1 MKLTAGLNLLY
12 SRDIEKNLSKKI
24 TLANTMDKT
33 LDRKVLSKAVGHA
46 SDPIFFTNDSF
57 SQPWNPDIRYR
68 TDFAFSPMTNVNY
81 RNDLLIFAEN
91 YEVKKAVR
99 IVGNETVLVDTDQN
113 KYPVFPKI
121 NQTLVEESKQ
131 QVADAIQDY
140 LDKIFYPKLYQWY
153 NFKDEGLLNKVK
165 EYLITGKIA
174 YEIIYDSLKHP
185 KEIIGVMP
193 IDPATLQKFR
203 ANGQTWY
210 VQRPIVSD
218 NSGAN
223 ERVLHENQII
233 LCEWN
238 EYDFGYISY
247 VDQLRRPFNVMR
259 SMETSKV
266 LWFAAKSQ
274 VRMHI
279 KLALGDVTRPEAIT
293 KLTESKNQYINQ
305 FQFKDD
311 GTVTFNNAPNNS
323 GYREFFTAETA
334 QSGSPEIEEVN
345 ANGPDLTE
353 TDSLNYWSRLFWTY
367 SEIPFDRI
375 DNNSGDTWGF
385 SDVNSLR
392 KIEINFAKFITSIR
406 KVLNP
411 LFIKPIV
418 IQLTLKEAEVGVDL
432 SLLDSIKME
441 WVAFNNYQELAEL
454 EVLDKRVQLAMNM
467 ANFGELTDVNGMPRK
482 PVPLTWIMKTY
493 LGFTKEQLDSLER
506 ERIKENLFLGFNAD
520 GSTPEGMGEDAEDED
535 FDEGDESDEDFNESD
550 EDFGEDENFDEFD
563 KDNEQQ
569 QEESLID
576 MVRSGEISQEEIGM
590 LIDAGQLSDEEIQEL
605 KDNGLFPGESAED
618 IQNSEDDAY

>member
-1 MKLTAGLNLLY
+1 MKLTAGLNLLH
-12 SRDIEKNLSKKI
+12 SRDIDKNLSKKI
-24 TLANTMDKT
+24 TLANTSDKT
-33 LDRKVLSKAVGHA
+33 LDGNVLSKAVAHA
-46 SDPIFFTNDSF
+46 SDPIFFTNGNF
-57 SQPWNPDIRYR
+57 NQPWNPDIRYR
-68 TDFAFSPMTNVNY
+68 TDFAFSPMTSINY

-99 IVGNETVLVDTDQN
+99 IVGNETVIVDTDQN

-121 NQTLVEESKQ
+121 NQTLIEEEKQ
-131 QVADAIQDY
+131 DTALAIQDY

-153 NFKDEGLLNKVK
+153 NFKDEGLLEKVK

-174 YEIIYDSLKHP
+174 YEIIFDSLKHP

-193 IDPATLQKFR
+193 IDPASLQKFK
-203 ANGQTWY
+203 ANGQVWY

-218 NSGAN
+218 NSGAT
-223 ERVLHENQII
+223 ERVLHENQVI

-238 EYDFGYISY
+238 EYDFGYMSY
-247 VDQLRRPFNVMR
+247 VDQLRRPFNTMR
-259 SMETSKV
+259 SMESSKV

-334 QSGSPEIEEVN
+334 QSGSPEIEEIN

-353 TDSLNYWSRLFWTY
+353 TDSLNYWSRLFWQY

-375 DNNSGDTWGF
+375 DNNSSDTWGF
-385 SDVNSLR
+385 QDVNSLR

-406 KVLNP
+406 KVLNQ
-411 LFIKPIV
+411 LFLKPI
-418 IQLTLKEAEVGVDL
+418 ILQLTLKETEIGVDL
-432 SLLDSIKME
+432 SLLDTIKME
-441 WVAFNNYQELAEL
+441 WVAFNNYEELAEL
-454 EVLDKRVQLAMNM
+454 EILDRRVQLAMNM
-467 ANFGELTDVNGMPRK
+467 ANFGEMMDVNGNPRK
-482 PVPLTWIMKTY
+482 PVPLTWILKTY

-506 ERIKENLFLGFNAD
+506 ERVKENLSLGFNAD
-520 GSTPEGMGEDAEDED
+520 GSTPDGMGEEGMEDDED
-535 FDEGDESDEDFNESD
+535 MNMEEPEDDSYADESEEPEDDNFSD
-550 EDFGEDENFDEFD
+550 EQPSED
-563 KDNEQQ
+563 DNEF
-569 QEESLID
+569 IN
-576 MVRSGEISQEEIGM
+576 MVKSGEISPEELKM
-590 LIDAGQLSDEEIQEL
+590 LIDADQLSEDEINEL
-605 KDNGLFPGESAED
+605 KAAGLYPEETAED
-618 IQNSEDDAY
+618 IQASEDEAY

>member
-1 MKLTAGLNLLY
+1 MKLTAGLNLLH

-24 TLANTMDKT
+24 TLANTSDKT
-33 LDRKVLSKAVGHA
+33 LSNKVLSKAQA
-46 SDPIFFTNDSF
+46 APSDPIFFTNDSF
-57 SQPWNPDIRYR
+57 QQPWNPDIRYR
-68 TDFAFSPMTNVNY
+68 TDFAFSPMTSINY
-81 RNDLLIFAEN
+81 RNDLMIFAEN

-121 NQTLVEESKQ
+121 NQTLIDEEKQ
-131 QVADAIQDY
+131 QTANAIQDY

-153 NFKDEGLLNKVK
+153 NFKDEGLLDKVK

-185 KEIIGVMP
+185 KEIIGVIP
-193 IDPATLQKFR
+193 IDPASLQKFR

-210 VQRPIVSD
+210 VQRPIVCD
-218 NSGAN
+218 NSGAQ
-223 ERVLHENQII
+223 ERVLHENQVI

-238 EYDFGYISY
+238 KYDFGYISY

-353 TDSLNYWSRLFWTY
+353 TDSLNYWGKLFWNY

-375 DNNSGDTWGF
+375 DNNSGDSWGF
-385 SDVNSLR
+385 ADVNSLR

-406 KVLNP
+406 KELNQ
-411 LFIKPIV
+411 LFLKPII
-418 IQLTLKEAEVGVDL
+418 IQLTLQEAEIGVDL
-432 SLLDSIKME
+432 SLLDSINME

-467 ANFGELTDVNGMPRK
+467 ANFGELTDVNGNPRK
-482 PVPLTWIMKTY
+482 PVPLSWIVKTY

-506 ERIKENLFLGFNAD
+506 ERVKENLSLGFNAD
-520 GSTPEGMGEDAEDED
+520 GSAPEGMGDEDEMD
-535 FDEGDESDEDFNESD
+535 MEDDSEMDDSDIDMDEEPMEDDSEIIEESDEQVD
-550 EDFGEDENFDEFD
+550 EDSIVAMVQNGELT
-563 KDNEQQ
+563 KDDL
-569 QEESLID
+569 S
-576 MVRSGEISQEEIGM
+576 M
-590 LIDAGQLSDEEIQEL
+590 LIDAGQLTDEEIQQL
-605 KDNGLFPGESAED
+605 KDAGLYPNESAED
-618 IQNSEDDAY
+618 IIANEDEAY

>member
-1 MKLTAGLNLLY
+1 MKLTAGLNLLH
-12 SRDIEKNLSKKI
+12 SRDIDKNLSKKI
-24 TLANTMDKT
+24 TLANTIDKT
-33 LDRKVLSKAVGHA
+33 LDGKVLSHAVAHA
-46 SDPIFFTNDSF
+46 SDPIFFTNGNF
-57 SQPWNPDIRYR
+57 NQPWNPDIRYR
-68 TDFAFSPMTNVNY
+68 TDFAFSPMTSINY

-121 NQTLVEESKQ
+121 NVTLIEEEKQ
-131 QVADAIQDY
+131 QTALAIQDY

-153 NFKDEGLLNKVK
+153 NFKDEGLLEKVK
-165 EYLITGKIA
+165 EYLITGKVA
-174 YEIIYDSLKHP
+174 YEIIFDSLKHP

-193 IDPATLQKFR
+193 IDPTSLQKFK
-203 ANGQTWY
+203 ANGQVWY

-218 NSGAN
+218 NSGAT
-223 ERVLHENQII
+223 ERVLHENQVI

-247 VDQLRRPFNVMR
+247 VDQLRRPFNTMR

-334 QSGSPEIEEVN
+334 QSGSPEIEEIN

-353 TDSLNYWSRLFWTY
+353 TDSLNYWSRLFWNY

-385 SDVNSLR
+385 TDVNSLR

-406 KVLNP
+406 KVLNQ
-411 LFIKPIV
+411 LFIKPII
-418 IQLTLKEAEVGVDL
+418 IQLTLKEVEIGVDL

-454 EVLDKRVQLAMNM
+454 EVLDRRVQLAMNM
-467 ANFGELTDVNGMPRK
+467 ANFGEMTDVNGMPRK
-482 PVPLTWIMKTY
+482 PVPLTWILKTY

-506 ERIKENLFLGFNAD
+506 ERVKENLFLGFNAD
-520 GSTPEGMGEDAEDED
+520 GSTPEGMGEENEEIEDSEEMDDDNFDDSEED
-535 FDEGDESDEDFNESD
+535 YFSDEEQEQSSENE
-550 EDFGEDENFDEFD
+550 GESEIV
-563 KDNEQQ
+563 Q
-569 QEESLID
+569 
-576 MVRSGEISQEEIGM
+576 MVRSGDLSEDDLKM
-590 LIDAGQLSDEEIQEL
+590 LIDADQLSEDEINEL
-605 KDNGLFPGESAED
+605 KQAGLFPEESAED
-618 IQNSEDDAY
+618 IQNQEDEAY

>member
-1 MKLTAGLNLLY
+1 MKLTAGLNLLH
-12 SRDIEKNLSKKI
+12 SRDIDKNLSKKI
-24 TLANTMDKT
+24 TLANTGDKI
-33 LDRKVLSKAVGHA
+33 LDGKILSKATAHA
-46 SDPIFFTNDSF
+46 SDPIFFTNGNF
-57 SQPWNPDIRYR
+57 NQPWNPDIRYR
-68 TDFAFSPMTNVNY
+68 TDFAFSPMTSINY

-99 IVGNETVLVDTDQN
+99 IVGNETVIVDTDQN

-121 NQTLVEESKQ
+121 NQTLIEESKQ
-131 QVADAIQDY
+131 DTALAIQDY

-174 YEIIYDSLKHP
+174 YEIIFDSLKHP

-193 IDPATLQKFR
+193 IDPASLQKFK
-203 ANGQTWY
+203 ANGQVWY

-218 NSGAN
+218 NSGAT
-223 ERVLHENQII
+223 ERIIHENQVII
-233 LCEWN
+233 CEWN
-238 EYDFGYISY
+238 EYDFGYMSY
-247 VDQLRRPFNVMR
+247 VDQLRRPFNTMR
-259 SMETSKV
+259 SMESSKV

-279 KLALGDVTRPEAIT
+279 KLALGDITRPEAIT

-334 QSGSPEIEEVN
+334 QSGSPEIEEIN

-353 TDSLNYWSRLFWTY
+353 TDSLNFWSKLFWQY

-385 SDVNSLR
+385 QDVNSLR

-406 KVLNP
+406 KVLNQ
-411 LFIKPIV
+411 LFLKPI
-418 IQLTLKEAEVGVDL
+418 ILQLTLKETEIGVDL
-432 SLLDSIKME
+432 SLLDTIKME
-441 WVAFNNYQELAEL
+441 WVAFNNYEELAEL
-454 EVLDKRVQLAMNM
+454 EVLDRRVQLAMNM
-467 ANFGELTDVNGMPRK
+467 ANFGEMTDVNGNPRK
-482 PVPLTWIMKTY
+482 PVPLTWILKTY

-506 ERIKENLFLGFNAD
+506 ERIKENLWLGFNAD
-520 GSTPEGMGEDAEDED
+520 GSTPEGMGEEGMDDMEDDEGFDDSEEGMDEEEEFDDSEQEQEREQPAEDD
-535 FDEGDESDEDFNESD
+535 SIIGMLQR
-550 EDFGEDENFDEFD
+550 GE
-563 KDNEQQ
+563 
-569 QEESLID
+569 L
-576 MVRSGEISQEEIGM
+576 SQDDLKM
-590 LIDAGQLSDEEIQEL
+590 LIDAGQLSDEEIEEI
-605 KDNGLFPGESAED
+605 KAVGLFPEESAEE
-618 IQNSEDDAY
+618 IVASEDSAY